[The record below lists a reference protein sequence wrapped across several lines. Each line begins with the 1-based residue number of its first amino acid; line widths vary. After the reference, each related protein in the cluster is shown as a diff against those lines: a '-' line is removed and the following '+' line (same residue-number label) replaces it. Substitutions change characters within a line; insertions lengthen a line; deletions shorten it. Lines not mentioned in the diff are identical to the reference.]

1 MVQSPPIPRE
11 VSAARTREALID
23 AALMLFARDGF
34 DATTT
39 DQISQAAGVSPRT
52 FFRYFPTKES
62 VVFHR
67 DHWFMRS
74 FAAAYLEQPARL
86 ADYAALR
93 ATFVEQVHGFGELR
107 ARIETYRAA
116 VDSSS
121 VLLGREQEHLVEH
134 AVTVSEAIARR
145 RGEREVDDTSKTL
158 GIVAL
163 ALYQRALRRWL
174 DGPPARE
181 LSELIDE
188 EFARL
193 PALVRLREGNVVLA
207 WPRDSRDALA

>member
-1 MVQSPPIPRE
+1 MVATTPTPRA

-23 AALMLFARDGF
+23 SALALFARDGF

-67 DHWFMRS
+67 DHWFMRT
-74 FAAAYLEQPARL
+74 FAAAYLEQPAGL
-86 ADYAALR
+86 GDYAALR
-93 ATFVEQVHGFGELR
+93 TAFVDQAAGFGELR
-107 ARIETYRAA
+107 TRIETYRAA
-116 VDSSS
+116 VDSSA
-121 VLLGREQEHLVEH
+121 VLLGREQEHLAEH
-134 AVTVSEAIARR
+134 VVTVSEAIARR
-145 RGEREVDDTSKTL
+145 RGASDADDTSTTL
-158 GIVAL
+158 GVVAL
-163 ALYQRALRRWL
+163 ALYQRALQRWL

-181 LSELIDE
+181 LAALVDE

-193 PALVRLREGNVVLA
+193 PALVR
-207 WPRDSRDALA
+207 

>member
-1 MVQSPPIPRE
+1 MVQSPPTPRD

-39 DQISQAAGVSPRT
+39 DQITRAAGVSPRT

-74 FAAAYLEQPARL
+74 FAAAYLEQPAEL
-86 ADYAALR
+86 GDYAALR
-93 ATFVEQVHGFGELR
+93 RTLVQQADGFGELR
-107 ARIETYRAA
+107 ARIETYRTA

-121 VLLGREQEHLVEH
+121 VLLGREQEHLAAH
-134 AVTVSEAIARR
+134 AVTLSEAIARR
-145 RGEREVDDTSKTL
+145 RGERDVDNASTTL

-174 DGPPARE
+174 DGPPAHE
-181 LSELIDE
+181 LATLIDD

-193 PALVRLREGNVVLA
+193 PALVR
-207 WPRDSRDALA
+207 

>member
-1 MVQSPPIPRE
+1 
-11 VSAARTREALID
+11 LID
-23 AALMLFARDGF
+23 SALARFARDGF

-74 FAAAYLEQPARL
+74 FAAAYLGQPAQL
-86 ADYAALR
+86 GDYAALR
-93 ATFVEQVHGFGELR
+93 TTFVQQADGFGELR

-116 VDSSS
+116 VDSSP
-121 VLLGREQEHLVEH
+121 VLLGREQEHLAEH
-134 AVTVSEAIARR
+134 AVTVSEAIAHR
-145 RGEREVDDTSKTL
+145 RGGRAVDDASTTL

-181 LSELIDE
+181 LAALIDD

-193 PALVRLREGNVVLA
+193 PGLV
-207 WPRDSRDALA
+207 S

>member
-1 MVQSPPIPRE
+1 MVQSPPTRRE
-11 VSAARTREALID
+11 VSATRTREALID
-23 AALMLFARDGF
+23 SALALFSRDGF
-34 DATTT
+34 DGTTT
-39 DQISQAAGVSPRT
+39 DQISQVAGVSPRT

-74 FAAAYLEQPARL
+74 FAAAYLEQPAGL
-86 ADYAALR
+86 GDYAALR
-93 ATFVEQVHGFGELR
+93 TTLVEQANGFGELR

-121 VLLGREQEHLVEH
+121 VLLGREQEHLAEH
-134 AVTVSEAIARR
+134 AVTVSKAIARR
-145 RGEREVDDTSKTL
+145 RGERGVDDASTTL
-158 GIVAL
+158 GIIAL

-174 DGPPARE
+174 DGPPSRE
-181 LSELIDE
+181 LAALIDE

-193 PALVRLREGNVVLA
+193 PELVR
-207 WPRDSRDALA
+207 

>member
-1 MVQSPPIPRE
+1 MVAATPVPRA

-23 AALMLFARDGF
+23 AALELFARDGF
-34 DATTT
+34 DATHS
-39 DQISQAAGVSPRT
+39 DRIAERAGVSPRT

-74 FAAAYLEQPARL
+74 FAAAYLQQPAGL
-86 ADYAALR
+86 GDYAALR
-93 ATFVEQVHGFGELR
+93 KTFVEQAEGFGELR

-116 VDSSS
+116 VDSSAAL
-121 VLLGREQEHLVEH
+121 VGREQEHLADH
-134 AVTVSEAIARR
+134 AVTLSEAIARR
-145 RGEREVDDTSKTL
+145 HGEPAVDDASTTL

-181 LSELIDE
+181 LAVLIDE

-193 PALVRLREGNVVLA
+193 PGLVR
-207 WPRDSRDALA
+207 

>member
-1 MVQSPPIPRE
+1 VVQSPPTPRT

-23 AALMLFARDGF
+23 ASLALFARDGF

-39 DQISQAAGVSPRT
+39 DRISQEARVSPRT

-74 FAAAYLEQPARL
+74 FAAAYLEQPAHL
-86 ADYAALR
+86 GDYDALR
-93 ATFVEQVHGFGELR
+93 ATFVEQAAGFAELR
-107 ARIETYRAA
+107 SRIETYRAA
-116 VDSSS
+116 VDSSA
-121 VLLGREQEHLVEH
+121 VLLGREQEHLAEH
-134 AVTVSEAIARR
+134 AVTVSEAVARR
-145 RGEREVDDTSKTL
+145 RGERVVDDSSTTL

-174 DGPPARE
+174 DGPPTRDLAD
-181 LSELIDE
+181 LIDD
-188 EFARL
+188 EFRRL
-193 PALVRLREGNVVLA
+193 PGLVCADR
-207 WPRDSRDALA
+207 P

>member
-1 MVQSPPIPRE
+1 MVQSPPTPRT

-23 AALMLFARDGF
+23 AALALFARDGF

-39 DQISQAAGVSPRT
+39 DRISQEAGVSPRT

-74 FAAAYLEQPARL
+74 FAAAHLEQPAHLR
-86 ADYAALR
+86 DYDALR
-93 ATFVEQVHGFGELR
+93 ATFVEQAAGFAELR
-107 ARIETYRAA
+107 TRIETYRAA
-116 VDSSS
+116 VDSSA
-121 VLLGREQEHLVEH
+121 VLRGREQEHLAEH
-134 AVTVSEAIARR
+134 AVTVSEAVARR
-145 RGEREVDDTSKTL
+145 RGERVVDDSSTAL

-174 DGPPARE
+174 DGPATRD
-181 LSELIDE
+181 LADLIDQ
-188 EFARL
+188 EFRRL
-193 PALVRLREGNVVLA
+193 PALVCPDR
-207 WPRDSRDALA
+207 P

>member
-1 MVQSPPIPRE
+1 MVQTTAAPTPRA
-11 VSAARTREALID
+11 VSAARVREALID
-23 AALMLFARDGF
+23 AALELFARDGF
-34 DATTT
+34 DASHA
-39 DQISQAAGVSPRT
+39 DRVAERAGVSPRT

-74 FAAAYLEQPARL
+74 FAAAYLEQPVGL
-86 ADYAALR
+86 GDYDALHT
-93 ATFVEQVHGFGELR
+93 TFVEQAAGFGELR

-116 VDSSS
+116 VDSSP

-134 AVTVSEAIARR
+134 ALTVSEAIARR
-145 RGEREVDDTSKTL
+145 RGTSGVDDASTTL
-158 GIVAL
+158 ATVAL

-174 DGPPARE
+174 DAPPSSE
-181 LSELIDE
+181 LADLIDE

-193 PALVRLREGNVVLA
+193 PALVR
-207 WPRDSRDALA
+207 

>member
-1 MVQSPPIPRE
+1 MVQTTAPTPRA
-11 VSAARTREALID
+11 VSAARTREGLID

-39 DQISQAAGVSPRT
+39 DQITQAAGVSART

-74 FAAAYLEQPARL
+74 FAAAYLEQPAGL
-86 ADYAALR
+86 GDYAALR
-93 ATFVEQVHGFGELR
+93 KTFVEQAAGFAELR

-116 VDSSS
+116 VDSSP
-121 VLLGREQEHLVEH
+121 VLLGREQEHLAQH
-134 AVTVSEAIARR
+134 AVTVSEAIAHRR
-145 RGEREVDDTSKTL
+145 RERVVDDASTTL

-174 DGPPARE
+174 DGPPSRE
-181 LSELIDE
+181 LAVLIDE

-193 PALVRLREGNVVLA
+193 PELVA
-207 WPRDSRDALA
+207 